1 MMSRREFTFCPH
13 CGTNL
18 ETVEIFR
25 RKRPRCPDCGF
36 VVFHDPKVAVVAL
49 VLHGSSVLLV
59 RRAVEPE
66 RGKWALP
73 GGYMD
78 AGEMPDEALRRE
90 VYEEVGICVEVGP
103 LLGIF
108 AMGGPGHSRAGIVLA
123 YRASPADTVV
133 PELHC
138 QDDVD
143 AAGWFTLG
151 HLPDDL
157 AFESTIGLLRAWRA
171 GEEVPP
177 ERTLE

>member
-1 MMSRREFTFCPH
+1 MSRREFTFCPH
-13 CGTNL
+13 CGTKL

-25 RKRPRCPDCGF
+25 RLRPRCPNCGF

-49 VLHGSSVLLV
+49 AVHGATVLLV

-90 VYEEVGICVEVGP
+90 VHEEVGIGVEVGP

-108 AMGGPGHSRAGIVLA
+108 AMGGPGGRRAGIVLA
-123 YRASPADTVV
+123 YRATPAGIEV
-133 PELHC
+133 PELQC

-143 AAGWFTLG
+143 AAGWFT
-151 HLPDDL
+151 HDQLPDDL

-171 GEEVPP
+171 GKEAPI
-177 ERTLE
+177 ERNLE

>member
-1 MMSRREFTFCPH
+1 MSRREFTFCPH
-13 CGTNL
+13 CGTKL

-25 RKRPRCPDCGF
+25 RLRPRCPNCGF
-36 VVFHDPKVAVVAL
+36 VAFHDPKVAVVAL
-49 VLHGSSVLLV
+49 TVHGPTVLLV

-90 VYEEVGICVEVGP
+90 VYEETGIWVEVGP

-108 AMGGPGHSRAGIVLA
+108 AMGGPGSSRAGIVLA
-123 YRASPADTVV
+123 YRASPAGLEV
-133 PELHC
+133 PELLC

-143 AAGWFTLG
+143 AADWFPPD
-151 HLPDDL
+151 HLPTEL

-171 GEEVPP
+171 GEEAQP
-177 ERTLE
+177 ERKLE